1 MEKKNGLFEYDEMAM
16 FFRKPYKI
24 NDKLSIR
31 QPTIGEIV
39 EMGEARYFNTAHIF
53 TATPT
58 DMMVQLED
66 MGVSYEDV
74 SDFELFCTLVK
85 NIPYEESKIFF
96 EGIDFTQFEWGTV
109 GEGETERTV
118 FYSKSQGIS
127 LDFSIVMRIQDYLR
141 FLHGF
146 KKNEL
151 FAATKTTR
159 RLLIEDERMRQE
171 MRKRKKE
178 KSSLMPLISALVNMP
193 GFKYNS
199 RQLEQIGIYEFFDA
213 VSRISAIHS
222 STALLNGCY
231 SGNIDMSKLNKNDL
245 NLMRDLK

>member
-39 EMGEARYFNTAHIF
+39 EMGEAQYFNTAHIF